1 MSREKKIKVFLGLL
15 YLAVITAFLWFF
27 FDNFSLTEI
36 TSYDFIKNNY
46 DYLSELKESNFII
59 VSFVFILFTIIW
71 VLMLGFGSPIVLL
84 AGFIFG
90 KWIGSVY
97 ATIAL
102 SLGAT
107 LLFFLANYFFKDLIE
122 KKFSSN
128 FTFLKEKFK
137 KNEFNFFLIYRFVGG
152 IPFFI
157 SNILPTLFDV
167 KIKNFFF
174 GSIFGMYPQIFIWS
188 SLGSGLSSIIE
199 NNLEAPSMLDLI
211 ISPEIYIPIFGFI
224 ILLVFA
230 LILKKK
236 FYN

>member
-102 SLGAT
+102 
-107 LLFFLANYFFKDLIE
+107 
-122 KKFSSN
+122 
-128 FTFLKEKFK
+128 
-137 KNEFNFFLIYRFVGG
+137 
-152 IPFFI
+152 
-157 SNILPTLFDV
+157 
-167 KIKNFFF
+167 
-174 GSIFGMYPQIFIWS
+174 
-188 SLGSGLSSIIE
+188 
-199 NNLEAPSMLDLI
+199 
-211 ISPEIYIPIFGFI
+211 
-224 ILLVFA
+224 
-230 LILKKK
+230 
-236 FYN
+236 

>member
-1 MSREKKIKVFLGLL
+1 M
-15 YLAVITAFLWFF
+15 
-27 FDNFSLTEI
+27 
-36 TSYDFIKNNY
+36 
-46 DYLSELKESNFII
+46 
-59 VSFVFILFTIIW
+59 
-71 VLMLGFGSPIVLL
+71 
-84 AGFIFG
+84 
-90 KWIGSVY
+90 
-97 ATIAL
+97 
-102 SLGAT
+102 
-107 LLFFLANYFFKDLIE
+107 IE

-230 LILKKK
+230 LIIKKK